1 MSAAAPD
8 RPAGGPADPATA
20 QDPASSPAPGAP
32 PTPAPPPSPS
42 EDKDDRLVSVGRI
55 RRLLMTPEVGAGGAA
70 VLVFIGFTLIS
81 PVFASTAGLA
91 NFLDPAAT
99 MGIMA
104 IAVALL
110 MIGGEFDLSTGV
122 LTGSTALVTALAVT
136 QLDMNV
142 WFGLLLSLVF
152 ALAVGAINGVMVHLT
167 KLPSFIVT
175 LGMMFVLW
183 GLNYAVTQRLTGQVT
198 VSGVREYAGYD
209 SARALLGSAV
219 GPFQISLVWWLVL
232 TAVGAVILLKSRWG
246 NWIFALGGNSD
257 AARAVGV
264 PVMRVRVGLFMTTA
278 AAAWLVG
285 SLTVIRYGNATV
297 TSGIGLEFYF
307 IIAAVIGGCLLTGG
321 AGSVIGASIGA
332 LIFGMVQQG
341 MPLVGL
347 PSEFFRTILGLV
359 LLAAVL
365 VNLWIKKRAMK
376 VTS

>member
-1 MSAAAPD
+1 MSTAEAAQPA
-8 RPAGGPADPATA
+8 RAPAGSTTPD
-20 QDPASSPAPGAP
+20 S
-32 PTPAPPPSPS
+32 PAPPPKDS
-42 EDKDDRLVSVGRI
+42 DGADDRLAKVGRL
-55 RRLLMTPEVGAGGAA
+55 RQLLMTPEVGAGGAA
-70 VLVFIGFTLIS
+70 VLVFIGFTLVS
-81 PVFASTAGLA
+81 PVFASQAGIG

-122 LTGSTALVTALAVT
+122 MTGSTALVTALAVT
-136 QLDMNV
+136 ELNMNV
-142 WFGLLLSLVF
+142 WLGLLLSLGF
-152 ALAVGAINGVMVHLT
+152 ALLVGAINGVMVHLT

-198 VSGVREYAGYD
+198 VSGVREYSGFA
-209 SARALLGSAV
+209 SADLLFGSSV
-219 GPFQISLVWWLVL
+219 GPFQVSLVWWLLL
-232 TAVGAVILLKSRWG
+232 TVIGSVILLKSTWG
-246 NWIFALGGNSD
+246 NWIFAIGGNSD

-285 SLTVIRYGNATV
+285 TLTVIRYGNATV

-347 PSEFFRTILGLV
+347 PSEFFRTILGVV

-365 VNLWIKKRAMK
+365 VNLWIKKRALK
-376 VTS
+376 VRT

>member
-1 MSAAAPD
+1 MSAAAP
-8 RPAGGPADPATA
+8 
-20 QDPASSPAPGAP
+20 ASAPGAP
-32 PTPAPPPSPS
+32 PAPPPSDG
-42 EDKDDRLVSVGRI
+42 DKDDRLVSVGRV
-55 RRLLMTPEVGAGGAA
+55 RRLLMTPEVGAGSAA
-70 VLVFIGFTLIS
+70 VLVFVGFTLVS
-81 PVFASTAGLA
+81 PVFASQAGLA

-136 QLDMNV
+136 ELNMNV
-142 WFGLLLSLVF
+142 WLGILLSLGF
-152 ALAVGAINGVMVHLT
+152 ALAVGAVNGVMVHLT

-198 VSGVREYAGYD
+198 VSGVRQYSGYD
-209 SARALLGSAV
+209 SARALFGSAV
-219 GPFQISLVWWLVL
+219 GPFQVSLVWWLLL
-232 TAVGAVILLKSRWG
+232 TAVGAIVLLKSRWG

-264 PVMRVRVGLFMTTA
+264 PVMRVRVGLLMTTA

-285 SLTVIRYGNATV
+285 TLTVIRYGNATV

>member
-1 MSAAAPD
+1 MSTAEAA
-8 RPAGGPADPATA
+8 
-20 QDPASSPAPGAP
+20 Q
-32 PTPAPPPSPS
+32 PTQAAVEPPPPPGG
-42 EDKDDRLVSVGRI
+42 KDDRLASVGRI
-55 RRLLMTPEVGAGGAA
+55 RQVMMTPEVGAGGAA
-70 VLVFIGFTLIS
+70 ILVFIGFTLIS
-81 PVFASTAGLA
+81 PVFASQAGLA

-122 LTGSTALVTALAVT
+122 MTGSTALVTALAVT
-136 QLDMNV
+136 QLNMNV
-142 WFGLLLSLVF
+142 WLGILLSLVF
-152 ALAVGAINGVMVHLT
+152 ALIVGAINGVMVHLT

-183 GLNYAVTQRLTGQVT
+183 GLNYAVTQRLTGAVT
-198 VSGVREYAGYD
+198 VSGIRQYSGFD
-209 SARALLGSAV
+209 SARLFFGSSV
-219 GPFQISLVWWLVL
+219 GPFQVSLVWWLLL
-232 TAVGAVILLKSRWG
+232 TIVASVVLLKSTWG

-257 AARAVGV
+257 AALAVGV

-278 AAAWLVG
+278 TAGWLVG
-285 SLTVIRYGNATV
+285 TLTVIRYGNATV

-365 VNLWIKKRAMK
+365 VNLWIKKRALE
-376 VTS
+376 VTA

>member
-1 MSAAAPD
+1 MSTAEAANPAQAPIE
-8 RPAGGPADPATA
+8 
-20 QDPASSPAPGAP
+20 
-32 PTPAPPPSPS
+32 PAPPP
-42 EDKDDRLVSVGRI
+42 EEKDDRLVSVGRL
-55 RRLLMTPEVGAGGAA
+55 RQLLMTPEVGAGGAA
-70 VLVFIGFTLIS
+70 ILVFLGFTLAS
-81 PVFASTAGLA
+81 PVFASQAGLA

-122 LTGSTALVTALAVT
+122 MTGSTALVTGLAVT
-136 QLDMNV
+136 QLNMNV
-142 WFGLLLSLVF
+142 WLGILLSLVF
-152 ALAVGAINGVMVHLT
+152 ALTVGAINGVMVHLT

-183 GLNYAVTQRLTGQVT
+183 GLNYAVTQRLTGAVT
-198 VSGVREYAGYD
+198 VSGIREYSGFD
-209 SARALLGSAV
+209 SARLLFGSSV
-219 GPFQISLVWWLVL
+219 GAFQVSLVWWLLLTVVASVVL
-232 TAVGAVILLKSRWG
+232 LRSTWG

-264 PVMRVRVGLFMTTA
+264 PVMKVRVGLFMTTA
-278 AAAWLVG
+278 TAGWLVG
-285 SLTVIRYGNATV
+285 TLTVIRYGNATV

-365 VNLWIKKRAMK
+365 VNLWIKKRALK
-376 VTS
+376 VTT

>member
-1 MSAAAPD
+1 MSTAASPD
-8 RPAGGPADPATA
+8 LTAGPGPAG
-20 QDPASSPAPGAP
+20 SPQ
-32 PTPAPPPSPS
+32 TPPSPA
-42 EDKDDRLVSVGRI
+42 EDKDDRLVAVGRL
-55 RRLLMTPEVGAGGAA
+55 RSLLMTPEVGAGGAA
-70 VLVFIGFTLIS
+70 LLVFIGFSLIS
-81 PVFASTAGLA
+81 PVFASQAGVA
-91 NFLDPAAT
+91 NVLDPAAV

-122 LTGSTALVTALAVT
+122 LTGSTALVTALCVT
-136 QLDMNV
+136 QLNMNV
-142 WFGLLLSLVF
+142 WFGILLSLAF
-152 ALAVGAINGVMVHLT
+152 ALIVGAINGVMVHLT

-198 VSGVREYAGYD
+198 VSGIRSYTGYD
-209 SARALLGSAV
+209 SARALFGSSV
-219 GPFQISLVWWLVL
+219 GPFQVSLVWWLLL
-232 TAVGAVILLKSRWG
+232 TALGAFVLLRTTWG
-246 NWIFALGGNSD
+246 NWIFALGGNSE

-264 PVMRVRVGLFMTTA
+264 PVMKVRVGLFMATA

-285 SLTVIRYGNATV
+285 TLTVIRYGNATV

-359 LLAAVL
+359 LLGAVL
-365 VNLWIKKRAMK
+365 VNLYIKKHALK
-376 VTS
+376 VTT

>member
-1 MSAAAPD
+1 MSSAKSA
-8 RPAGGPADPATA
+8 RPAAVPAGP
-20 QDPASSPAPGAP
+20 PAPQSP
-32 PTPAPPPSPS
+32 ESPPPSPPS
-42 EDKDDRLVSVGRI
+42 SADGTDDRLVAVGRI

-70 VLVFIGFTLIS
+70 VLVFIGFTLVS
-81 PVFASTAGLA
+81 PVFATQAGIA

-122 LTGSTALVTALAVT
+122 MTGSTALVTALAVT
-136 QLDMNV
+136 QLNMNV
-142 WFGLLLSLVF
+142 WFGIGLSLVF
-152 ALAVGAINGVMVHLT
+152 ALVVGAINGVMVHLT

-198 VSGVREYAGYD
+198 VSGVSQYSGFD
-209 SARALLGSAV
+209 SADALFGSAV

-232 TAVGAVILLKSRWG
+232 TVIGSVVLLRSVWG
-246 NWIFALGGNSD
+246 NWVFAIGGNAD

-264 PVMRVRVGLFMTTA
+264 PVMKVRVGLFMTTA

-285 SLTVIRYGNATV
+285 TLTVIRYGNATV

-321 AGSVIGASIGA
+321 AGSVIGASLGA

-365 VNLWIKKRAMK
+365 VNLWIKKRALK
-376 VTS
+376 VT

>member
-1 MSAAAPD
+1 M
-8 RPAGGPADPATA
+8 
-20 QDPASSPAPGAP
+20 SSPAAATEPAP
-32 PTPAPPPSPS
+32 APAGSPHGQSPTPATPG
-42 EDKDDRLVSVGRI
+42 DKDDRLIAVSRV

-70 VLVFIGFTLIS
+70 ILVFVGFTLAS
-81 PVFASTAGLA
+81 PVFASQAGLA

-122 LTGSTALVTALAVT
+122 MTGSTALVTALAVT
-136 QLDMNV
+136 QLNMNV
-142 WFGLLLSLVF
+142 WLGILLSLVF
-152 ALAVGAINGVMVHLT
+152 ALVVGAINGVMVHLT

-198 VSGVREYAGYD
+198 VSGIREYSGFA
-209 SARALLGSAV
+209 SADALFGSAV
-219 GPFQISLVWWLVL
+219 GPFQISLVWWLAL
-232 TAVGAVILLKSRWG
+232 TVVASVVLLKSTGG

-264 PVMRVRVGLFMTTA
+264 PVMKVRVGLFMTTA

-285 SLTVIRYGNATV
+285 TLTVIRYGNATV

-365 VNLWIKKRAMK
+365 VNLWIKKRSLK

>member
-1 MSAAAPD
+1 
-8 RPAGGPADPATA
+8 
-20 QDPASSPAPGAP
+20 
-32 PTPAPPPSPS
+32 
-42 EDKDDRLVSVGRI
+42 
-55 RRLLMTPEVGAGGAA
+55 
-70 VLVFIGFTLIS
+70 
-81 PVFASTAGLA
+81 
-91 NFLDPAAT
+91 
-99 MGIMA
+99 
-104 IAVALL
+104 
-110 MIGGEFDLSTGV
+110 
-122 LTGSTALVTALAVT
+122 
-136 QLDMNV
+136 
-142 WFGLLLSLVF
+142 
-152 ALAVGAINGVMVHLT
+152 
-167 KLPSFIVT
+167 
-175 LGMMFVLW
+175 
-183 GLNYAVTQRLTGQVT
+183 
-198 VSGVREYAGYD
+198 
-209 SARALLGSAV
+209 
-219 GPFQISLVWWLVL
+219 VWWLVL

>member
-1 MSAAAPD
+1 MSTAEAANPAQAPIE
-8 RPAGGPADPATA
+8 
-20 QDPASSPAPGAP
+20 
-32 PTPAPPPSPS
+32 PAPPP
-42 EDKDDRLVSVGRI
+42 EEKDDRLVSVGRL
-55 RRLLMTPEVGAGGAA
+55 RQLLMTPEVGAGGAA
-70 VLVFIGFTLIS
+70 ILVFLGFTLAS
-81 PVFASTAGLA
+81 PVFASQAGLA

-122 LTGSTALVTALAVT
+122 MTGSTALVTGLAVT
-136 QLDMNV
+136 QLNMNV
-142 WFGLLLSLVF
+142 WLGILLSLVF
-152 ALAVGAINGVMVHLT
+152 ALTVGAINGVMVHLT

-183 GLNYAVTQRLTGQVT
+183 GLNYAVTQRLTGAVT
-198 VSGVREYAGYD
+198 VSGIREYSGFD
-209 SARALLGSAV
+209 SARLFFGSSV
-219 GPFQISLVWWLVL
+219 GAFQVSLVWWLLLTVVASVVL
-232 TAVGAVILLKSRWG
+232 LRSTWG

-264 PVMRVRVGLFMTTA
+264 PVMKVRVGLFMTTA
-278 AAAWLVG
+278 TAGWLVG
-285 SLTVIRYGNATV
+285 TLTVIRYGNATV

-365 VNLWIKKRAMK
+365 VNLWIKKRALK
-376 VTS
+376 VTT

>member
-1 MSAAAPD
+1 MSSPAAATEPAPAPAGAPHGQSPTPAAPD
-8 RPAGGPADPATA
+8 
-20 QDPASSPAPGAP
+20 
-32 PTPAPPPSPS
+32 
-42 EDKDDRLVSVGRI
+42 DKDDRLVAVGRM

-70 VLVFIGFTLIS
+70 ILVFIGFTLVS
-81 PVFASTAGLA
+81 PVFASQAGLA

-122 LTGSTALVTALAVT
+122 MTGSTALVTALAVT
-136 QLDMNV
+136 QLNMNV
-142 WFGLLLSLVF
+142 WLGILLSLIF
-152 ALAVGAINGVMVHLT
+152 ALVVGAINGVMVHLT

-198 VSGVREYAGYD
+198 VSGIREYSGFA
-209 SARALLGSAV
+209 SAEAFFGSAV
-219 GPFQISLVWWLVL
+219 GPFQISLAWWLVL
-232 TAVGAVILLKSRWG
+232 TVVASVVLLKSTWG

-264 PVMRVRVGLFMTTA
+264 PVMKVRVGLFMTTA

-285 SLTVIRYGNATV
+285 TLTVIRYGNATV

-365 VNLWIKKRAMK
+365 VNLWIKKRALK

>member
-1 MSAAAPD
+1 MSTAEAA
-8 RPAGGPADPATA
+8 
-20 QDPASSPAPGAP
+20 Q
-32 PTPAPPPSPS
+32 PTQAAVEPPPPPGG
-42 EDKDDRLVSVGRI
+42 KDDRLASVGRI
-55 RRLLMTPEVGAGGAA
+55 RQVMMTPEVGAGGAA
-70 VLVFIGFTLIS
+70 ILVFIGFTLIS
-81 PVFASTAGLA
+81 PVFASQAGLA

-122 LTGSTALVTALAVT
+122 MTGSTALVTALAVT
-136 QLDMNV
+136 QLNMNV
-142 WFGLLLSLVF
+142 WLGILLSLVF
-152 ALAVGAINGVMVHLT
+152 ALIVGAINGVMVHLT

-183 GLNYAVTQRLTGQVT
+183 GLNYAVTQRLTGAVT
-198 VSGVREYAGYD
+198 VSGIRQYSGFD
-209 SARALLGSAV
+209 SARLFFGSSV
-219 GPFQISLVWWLVL
+219 GPFQVSLVWWLLL
-232 TAVGAVILLKSRWG
+232 TIVASVVLLKSTWG

-278 AAAWLVG
+278 TAGWLVG
-285 SLTVIRYGNATV
+285 TLTVIRYGNATV

-365 VNLWIKKRAMK
+365 VNLWIKKRALE
-376 VTS
+376 VTA